1 MSNILRRPMF
11 RKGGPVNSRG
21 TGITSGLDTPKRGMV
36 DGPGEYSK
44 SPADIAADIYAR
56 TGEIFPEPEKRG
68 LSTGDFLRI
77 AATGAEILGAPG
89 RGGGI
94 SGALTAAA
102 KPLANLGASL
112 GSSIDARQTAAEKTR
127 RQQRSLV
134 ADLAGDIYATQQ
146 KGNQEYA
153 RKQAVGIVESIFKP
167 KIQAAIDAGD
177 KELQNKLE
185 KELEEKTIAIA
196 TDSTPRSEQV
206 LKVLLELIE
215 LNEVDKDVVIRLYP
229 ELAPLLPNTETDTGT
244 GTGTGTTKKLPE
256 LKADGGRVGMMEGG
270 DLLEDEM
277 TDPQIPLSYN
287 ELRGR
292 LPESIGDD
300 IVKLLSTSYEA
311 LADFAEIRTQADVDN
326 FNMRYQVQLV
336 LPQEA

>member
-21 TGITSGLDTPKRGMV
+21 TGITSGLDTPKRGIV

-56 TGEIFPEPEKRG
+56 TGEIFPEPEKKG

-127 RQQRSLV
+127 RQNRSMV
-134 ADLAGDIYATQQ
+134 ADLAGDIYAVQQ

-153 RKQAVGIVESIFKP
+153 RKQAVGIVEGIFKP
-167 KIQAAIDAGD
+167 KIEAAIESGD
-177 KELQNKLE
+177 KELENKLR

-206 LKVLLELIE
+206 MKILLELIKAQ
-215 LNEVDKDVVIRLYP
+215 EVDPKLAVELYP
-229 ELAPLLPNTETDTGT
+229 ELAPLIPKTEGP
-244 GTGTGTTKKLPE
+244 PE

-277 TDPQIPLSYN
+277 TDPKIPLSYN

-300 IVKLLSTSYEA
+300 IVQLLSTSYEA
-311 LADFAEIRTQADVDN
+311 LSDFAEIRTQADVDN

>member
-21 TGITSGLDTPKRGMV
+21 TGITSGLDPPKRGMV
-36 DGPGEYSK
+36 DGPGKYSQ

-94 SGALTAAA
+94 GGALTAAA

-127 RQQRSLV
+127 RQQRSMV

-153 RKQAVGIVESIFKP
+153 RKQAVGIVEGIFKP

-206 LKVLLELIE
+206 MKVLLELIKAQE
-215 LNEVDKDVVIRLYP
+215 IDPKLAVALYP
-229 ELAPLLPNTETDTGT
+229 ELAPLIPKTEGT
-244 GTGTGTTKKLPE
+244 PE

-277 TDPQIPLSYN
+277 TDPKIPLSYN

-292 LPESIGDD
+292 LPDSIGDD
-300 IVKLLSTSYEA
+300 IVQLLSTSYEA

>member
-11 RKGGPVNSRG
+11 RKGGPVSSRG
-21 TGITSGLDTPKRGMV
+21 TGITSGLDTPKRGIV

-56 TGEIFPEPEKRG
+56 TGEIFPEPEKKG

-127 RQQRSLV
+127 RQNRSMV

-153 RKQAVGIVESIFKP
+153 RKQAVGIVENIFKP
-167 KIQAAIDAGD
+167 KIEAAKESGD
-177 KELQNKLE
+177 KELENRLE
-185 KELEEKTIAIA
+185 KELEEKNYSNCNRQYT
-196 TDSTPRSEQV
+196 
-206 LKVLLELIE
+206 
-215 LNEVDKDVVIRLYP
+215 
-229 ELAPLLPNTETDTGT
+229 
-244 GTGTGTTKKLPE
+244 
-256 LKADGGRVGMMEGG
+256 
-270 DLLEDEM
+270 
-277 TDPQIPLSYN
+277 
-287 ELRGR
+287 
-292 LPESIGDD
+292 
-300 IVKLLSTSYEA
+300 
-311 LADFAEIRTQADVDN
+311 
-326 FNMRYQVQLV
+326 
-336 LPQEA
+336 

>member
-21 TGITSGLDTPKRGMV
+21 TGITSGLDTPKRGIV

-56 TGEIFPEPEKRG
+56 TGEIFPEPEKQG
-68 LSTGDFLRI
+68 LTTGDFLRI

-94 SGALTAAA
+94 RGALTAAA
-102 KPLANLGASL
+102 KPLANLGVSL
-112 GSSIDARQTAAEKTR
+112 GSSIDARETAAKKTR
-127 RQQRSLV
+127 RSNRAMV

-167 KIQAAIDAGD
+167 KIEAAKESGD
-177 KELQNKLE
+177 KVLQNKLE

-206 LKVLLELIE
+206 IKIMLELIKQGE
-215 LNEVDKDVVIRLYP
+215 IDAAVAAQLFP
-229 ELAPLLPNTETDTGT
+229 EIKPLLPDAAAT
-244 GTGTGTTKKLPE
+244 TTKPE

-277 TDPQIPLSYN
+277 QDPQIPLSYN

-292 LPESIGDD
+292 LPASIGDD

-326 FNMRYQVQLV
+326 FNTRYQVQLV

>member
-1 MSNILRRPMF
+1 MSKILRRPMF
-11 RKGGPVNSRG
+11 RKGGPVDSKN
-21 TGITSGLDTPKRGMV
+21 TGITSGLDTPKRGIV

-56 TGEIFPEPEKRG
+56 TGEIFPEPEKKG

-127 RQQRSLV
+127 RQNRSMV
-134 ADLAGDIYATQQ
+134 ADLAGDIYAVQQ

-153 RKQAVGIVESIFKP
+153 RKQAVGIVENIFKP
-167 KIQAAIDAGD
+167 KIEAAKESGD
-177 KELQNKLE
+177 KELENKLR

-215 LNEVDKDVVIRLYP
+215 AQEVDPKLAVALYP
-229 ELAPLLPNTETDTGT
+229 ELKPLLPDTETS
-244 GTGTGTTKKLPE
+244 TTKPE
-256 LKADGGRVGMMEGG
+256 IKADGGRVGMMEGG

>member
-1 MSNILRRPMF
+1 MSKILRRPMF
-11 RKGGPVNSRG
+11 RGGAVNSRG

-36 DGPGEYSK
+36 DGPGGYAGD
-44 SPADIAADIYAR
+44 PAQIAADIYAR
-56 TGEIFPEPEKRG
+56 TGEIFPEPERKG
-68 LSTGDFLRI
+68 LSPGDYLRI

-94 SGALTAAA
+94 GGALTAAA

-127 RQQRSLV
+127 RSNRAMV

-153 RKQAVGIVESIFKP
+153 RKQAVGIVENIFKP
-167 KIQAAIDAGD
+167 KIKAAEDSGD
-177 KELQNKLE
+177 LVLKKKLE

-206 LKVLLELIE
+206 MKILIE
-215 LNEVDKDVVIRLYP
+215 LIKQGEIDASVATSLYP
-229 ELAPLLPNTETDTGT
+229 ELKALLPDTETT
-244 GTGTGTTKKLPE
+244 TTKPE
-256 LKADGGRVGMMEGG
+256 IKADGGRVGMAEGG

-277 TDPQIPLSYN
+277 QDSKIPLSYN

-311 LADFAEIRTQADVDN
+311 LADFADIRTQADVDN

>member
-21 TGITSGLDTPKRGMV
+21 TGITTGLDTPKRGMV
-36 DGPGEYSK
+36 DGPGGYAGDPS
-44 SPADIAADIYAR
+44 DIAADIYRR
-56 TGEIFPEPEKRG
+56 TGEIFPEPERKG
-68 LSTGDFLRI
+68 LSPGDYLRI

-89 RGGGI
+89 EGGGI
-94 SGALTAAA
+94 RGALTAAA
-102 KPLANLGASL
+102 KPLASLGASL

-127 RQQRSLV
+127 RQNRALV

-153 RKQAVGIVESIFKP
+153 RKQAVGIIENIFNP
-167 KIQAAIDAGD
+167 KIKAAEEAGN
-177 KELQNKLE
+177 EEEARKLR

-206 LKVLLELIE
+206 IKIMLELIKQGE
-215 LNEVDKDVVIRLYP
+215 IDAAVAAQLFP
-229 ELAPLLPNTETDTGT
+229 EIKPLLPNTETT
-244 GTGTGTTKKLPE
+244 TTKPE

-277 TDPQIPLSYN
+277 KDPQIPLSYN

-292 LPESIGDD
+292 LPASIGDD

-326 FNMRYQVQLV
+326 FNTRYQVQLV

>member
-36 DGPGEYSK
+36 DGPGKYSQ

-153 RKQAVGIVESIFKP
+153 RKQAVGIVENIFKP
-167 KIQAAIDAGD
+167 KIEAAKESGD

-206 LKVLLELIE
+206 MKILLELIKQG
-215 LNEVDKDVVIRLYP
+215 EVDAGVAIALYP
-229 ELAPLLPNTETDTGT
+229 ELKPLLPDTKPET
-244 GTGTGTTKKLPE
+244 KPE
-256 LKADGGRVGMMEGG
+256 IKADGGRVGMMEGG

-300 IVKLLSTSYEA
+300 IVQLLSTSYEA

>member
-11 RKGGPVNSRG
+11 RGGGSVDSRG

-44 SPADIAADIYAR
+44 SPSDIAAEIYAR
-56 TGEIFPEPEKRG
+56 TGEIFPEPERRG
-68 LSTGDFLRI
+68 LTPGDYLRI

-94 SGALTAAA
+94 RGALTAAA
-102 KPLANLGASL
+102 RPLANLGASL

-127 RQQRSLV
+127 RQNRALV

-153 RKQAVGIVESIFKP
+153 RKQAVGIIENIFNP
-167 KIQAAIDAGD
+167 KIKAAEDAGN
-177 KELQNKLE
+177 EEEARRLR

-206 LKVLLELIE
+206 VKIMLELIKQGE
-215 LNEVDKDVVIRLYP
+215 IDAAVAAQLFP
-229 ELAPLLPNTETDTGT
+229 EIQSLLPDTEAT
-244 GTGTGTTKKLPE
+244 TTKPE
-256 LKADGGRVGMMEGG
+256 LKAKGGRVGMMEGG
-270 DLLEDEM
+270 DLLEDKM
-277 TDPQIPLSYN
+277 QDPQIPLSYN

-292 LPESIGDD
+292 LPASIGDD

-326 FNMRYQVQLV
+326 FNTRYQVQLV

>member
-11 RKGGPVNSRG
+11 RGGGSVNSRG

-44 SPADIAADIYAR
+44 SPSDIAAEIYAR
-56 TGEIFPEPEKRG
+56 TGEIFPEPERRG
-68 LSTGDFLRI
+68 LTPGDYLRI

-94 SGALTAAA
+94 RGALTAAA
-102 KPLANLGASL
+102 RPLANLGASL

-127 RQQRSLV
+127 RQNRALV

-153 RKQAVGIVESIFKP
+153 RKQAVGIIENIFNP
-167 KIQAAIDAGD
+167 KIKAAEDAGN
-177 KELQNKLE
+177 EEEARRLR

-206 LKVLLELIE
+206 VKIMLELIKQGE
-215 LNEVDKDVVIRLYP
+215 IDAAVAAQLFP
-229 ELAPLLPNTETDTGT
+229 EIQSLLPDTEAT
-244 GTGTGTTKKLPE
+244 TTKPE
-256 LKADGGRVGMMEGG
+256 LKAKGGRVGMMEGG
-270 DLLEDEM
+270 DLLEDKM
-277 TDPQIPLSYN
+277 QDPQIPLSYN

-292 LPESIGDD
+292 LPASIGDD

-326 FNMRYQVQLV
+326 FNTRYQVQLV

>member
-21 TGITSGLDTPKRGMV
+21 TGITSGLDTPKRGIV

-56 TGEIFPEPEKRG
+56 TGEIFPEPEKQG
-68 LSTGDFLRI
+68 LTTGDFLRI

-94 SGALTAAA
+94 RGALTAAA
-102 KPLANLGASL
+102 KPLANLGVSL
-112 GSSIDARQTAAEKTR
+112 GSSIDARETAAKKTR
-127 RQQRSLV
+127 RSNRAMV

-167 KIQAAIDAGD
+167 KIEAAKESGD
-177 KELQNKLE
+177 KVLQNKLE

-206 LKVLLELIE
+206 MKILLELIKQG
-215 LNEVDKDVVIRLYP
+215 EVDAGVAIALYP
-229 ELAPLLPNTETDTGT
+229 ELKPLLPDTETD
-244 GTGTGTTKKLPE
+244 TGTGTTKKLPE
-256 LKADGGRVGMMEGG
+256 IKADGGRVGMMEGG

>member
-11 RKGGPVNSRG
+11 RKGGPVSSRG

-36 DGPGEYSK
+36 DGPGKYSQ

-56 TGEIFPEPEKRG
+56 TGEIFPEPEKKG

-94 SGALTAAA
+94 GGALTAAA

-127 RQQRSLV
+127 RQQRSMV

-153 RKQAVGIVESIFKP
+153 RKQAVGIVEGIFKP

-206 LKVLLELIE
+206 MKILLELIKQG
-215 LNEVDKDVVIRLYP
+215 EVDAGVAIALYP
-229 ELAPLLPNTETDTGT
+229 ELKPLLPDTED
-244 GTGTGTTKKLPE
+244 KPE

-277 TDPQIPLSYN
+277 TDPKIPLSYN

-300 IVKLLSTSYEA
+300 IVQLLSTSYEA
-311 LADFAEIRTQADVDN
+311 LSDFAEIRTQADVDN

>member
-1 MSNILRRPMF
+1 MSKILRRPMF
-11 RKGGPVNSRG
+11 RGGAVDSRG

-36 DGPGEYSK
+36 DGPGGYAGD
-44 SPADIAADIYAR
+44 PAQIAADIYAR
-56 TGEIFPEPEKRG
+56 TGEIFPEPERKG
-68 LSTGDFLRI
+68 LSPGDYLRI

-94 SGALTAAA
+94 GGALTAAA

-127 RQQRSLV
+127 RSNRAMV

-153 RKQAVGIVESIFKP
+153 RKQAVGIVENIFKP
-167 KIQAAIDAGD
+167 KIKAAEDAGD
-177 KELQNKLE
+177 LVEKNRLE

-206 LKVLLELIE
+206 MKILLELIKQGE
-215 LNEVDKDVVIRLYP
+215 IDAGVATTLYP
-229 ELAPLLPNTETDTGT
+229 ELAPLLPNAQTS
-244 GTGTGTTKKLPE
+244 TTKPE
-256 LKADGGRVGMMEGG
+256 IKADGGRVGMAEGG

-277 TDPQIPLSYN
+277 QDPKIPLSYN

-311 LADFAEIRTQADVDN
+311 LADFADIRTQADVDN

>member
-36 DGPGEYSK
+36 DGPGKYSQI
-44 SPADIAADIYAR
+44 PADIAADIYAR

-102 KPLANLGASL
+102 KPLANLGTSI

-127 RQQRSLV
+127 RQNRSMV
-134 ADLAGDIYATQQ
+134 ADLAGDIYAVQQ

-167 KIQAAIDAGD
+167 KIEAAKKSGD
-177 KELQNKLE
+177 KKLE
-185 KELEEKTIAIA
+185 NDLKKELEEKTIAIA

-206 LKVLLELIE
+206 MKVLLELIKAQ
-215 LNEVDKDVVIRLYP
+215 EVDPKLAVALYP
-229 ELAPLLPNTETDTGT
+229 ELKPLLPKTED
-244 GTGTGTTKKLPE
+244 KPE
-256 LKADGGRVGMMEGG
+256 IKADGGRVGMMEGG

-300 IVKLLSTSYEA
+300 IVQLLSTSYEA
-311 LADFAEIRTQADVDN
+311 LSDFAEIRTQADVDN

>member
-11 RKGGPVNSRG
+11 RGGGSVNSRG

-36 DGPGEYSK
+36 DGPGGYAGDPSE
-44 SPADIAADIYAR
+44 IAADIYRR
-56 TGEIFPEPEKRG
+56 TGEIFPEPERRG
-68 LSTGDFLRI
+68 LTPGDYLRI

-94 SGALTAAA
+94 RGALTAAA
-102 KPLANLGASL
+102 KPLASLGASL

-127 RQQRSLV
+127 RQNRALV

-146 KGNQEYA
+146 KGKQEYA
-153 RKQAVGIVESIFKP
+153 RKQAVGIVENIFNP
-167 KIQAAIDAGD
+167 KIKAAEDAGN
-177 KELQNKLE
+177 EEEARRLR

-206 LKVLLELIE
+206 VKIMLELIKQGE
-215 LNEVDKDVVIRLYP
+215 IDAAVAAQLFP
-229 ELAPLLPNTETDTGT
+229 EIKSLLPDTEAT
-244 GTGTGTTKKLPE
+244 TTKPE

-277 TDPQIPLSYN
+277 QDPQIPLSYN

-292 LPESIGDD
+292 LPASIGDD

-326 FNMRYQVQLV
+326 FNTRYQVQLV

>member
-1 MSNILRRPMF
+1 MSKILRRPMF
-11 RKGGPVNSRG
+11 RGGAVNSRG

-36 DGPGEYSK
+36 DGPGGYAGD
-44 SPADIAADIYAR
+44 PAQIAADIYAR
-56 TGEIFPEPEKRG
+56 TGEIFPEPERKG
-68 LSTGDFLRI
+68 LSPGDYLRI

-94 SGALTAAA
+94 GGALTAAA

-127 RQQRSLV
+127 RSNRAMV

-153 RKQAVGIVESIFKP
+153 RKQAVGIVENIFKP
-167 KIQAAIDAGD
+167 KIKSAEDSGD
-177 KELQNKLE
+177 LVLKKKLE

-206 LKVLLELIE
+206 MKILIE
-215 LNEVDKDVVIRLYP
+215 LIKQGEIDASVATSLYP
-229 ELAPLLPNTETDTGT
+229 ELKALLPDTETT
-244 GTGTGTTKKLPE
+244 TTKPE
-256 LKADGGRVGMMEGG
+256 IKADGGRVGMAEGG
-270 DLLEDEM
+270 DLIQDEM
-277 TDPQIPLSYN
+277 QDPKIPLSYN

-300 IVKLLSTSYEA
+300 IVKLLSNSYEA
-311 LADFAEIRTQADVDN
+311 LADFADIRTQADVDN

>member
-1 MSNILRRPMF
+1 M
-11 RKGGPVNSRG
+11 
-21 TGITSGLDTPKRGMV
+21 
-36 DGPGEYSK
+36 
-44 SPADIAADIYAR
+44 
-56 TGEIFPEPEKRG
+56 
-68 LSTGDFLRI
+68 
-77 AATGAEILGAPG
+77 
-89 RGGGI
+89 
-94 SGALTAAA
+94 TAAA
-102 KPLANLGASL
+102 KPLASLGASL

-127 RQQRSLV
+127 RQNRALV

-153 RKQAVGIVESIFKP
+153 RKQAVGIIENIFNP
-167 KIQAAIDAGD
+167 KIKAAEDAGN
-177 KELQNKLE
+177 EEEARKLR

-206 LKVLLELIE
+206 VKIMLELIKQGE
-215 LNEVDKDVVIRLYP
+215 IDAAVAAQLFP
-229 ELAPLLPNTETDTGT
+229 EIQSLLPDTEATP
-244 GTGTGTTKKLPE
+244 TKPE

-277 TDPQIPLSYN
+277 QDPQIPLSYN

-292 LPESIGDD
+292 LPASIGDD

-326 FNMRYQVQLV
+326 FNTRYQVQLV

>member
-36 DGPGEYSK
+36 DGPGKYSQ

-56 TGEIFPEPEKRG
+56 TGEIFPEPEKKG

-94 SGALTAAA
+94 GGALTAAA

-153 RKQAVGIVESIFKP
+153 RKQAVGIVENIFKP
-167 KIQAAIDAGD
+167 KIEAAKESGD

-206 LKVLLELIE
+206 MKILLELIKQG
-215 LNEVDKDVVIRLYP
+215 EVDAGVAIALYP
-229 ELAPLLPNTETDTGT
+229 ELKPLLPDTETSE
-244 GTGTGTTKKLPE
+244 TKPE
-256 LKADGGRVGMMEGG
+256 IKADGGRVGMMEGG

>member
-21 TGITSGLDTPKRGMV
+21 TGITSGLDTPKRGIV

-44 SPADIAADIYAR
+44 NPADIAADIYAR
-56 TGEIFPEPEKRG
+56 TGEIFPEPEKQG
-68 LSTGDFLRI
+68 LTTGDFLRI

-94 SGALTAAA
+94 RGALTAAA
-102 KPLANLGASL
+102 KPLANLGVSL
-112 GSSIDARQTAAEKTR
+112 GSSIDARETAAKKTR

-153 RKQAVGIVESIFKP
+153 RKQAVGIVENIFKP
-167 KIQAAIDAGD
+167 KIEAAKESGD
-177 KELQNKLE
+177 KKLQNELE

-206 LKVLLELIE
+206 MKILLELIKQGE
-215 LNEVDKDVVIRLYP
+215 IDASVAIALYP
-229 ELAPLLPNTETDTGT
+229 ELKPLLPNTETDTGT
-244 GTGTGTTKKLPE
+244 GTTKKLPE
-256 LKADGGRVGMMEGG
+256 IKADGGRVGMMEGG

-300 IVKLLSTSYEA
+300 IVQLLSTSYEA

-326 FNMRYQVQLV
+326 FNTRYQVQLV

>member
-11 RKGGPVNSRG
+11 RGGGSVDSRG

-36 DGPGEYSK
+36 DGPGGYAGDPS
-44 SPADIAADIYAR
+44 DIAADIYRR
-56 TGEIFPEPEKRG
+56 TGEIFPEPERRG
-68 LSTGDFLRI
+68 LTPGDYLRI

-102 KPLANLGASL
+102 KPLASLGASL

-127 RQQRSLV
+127 RQNRALV

-146 KGNQEYA
+146 KGKQEYA
-153 RKQAVGIVESIFKP
+153 RKQAAGIVEGIIKP
-167 KIQAAIDAGD
+167 KIEAAKKAGD
-177 KELQNKLE
+177 TVEQKRLE
-185 KELEEKTIAIA
+185 DDLEEKLIAIA
-196 TDSTPRSEQV
+196 TDTTPRSEV
-206 LKVLLELIE
+206 ITDILLKLIDIGE
-215 LNEVDKDVVIRLYP
+215 ADKSVVIKLFP
-229 ELAPLLPNTETDTGT
+229 ELAPVLGQTTSTTE
-244 GTGTGTTKKLPE
+244 KPE

-277 TDPQIPLSYN
+277 QDPQIPLSYN

-292 LPESIGDD
+292 LPASIGDD

-326 FNMRYQVQLV
+326 FNTRYQVQLV

>member
-11 RKGGPVNSRG
+11 RGGGSVNSRG

-44 SPADIAADIYAR
+44 SPSDIAAEIYAR
-56 TGEIFPEPEKRG
+56 TGEIFPEPERRG
-68 LSTGDFLRI
+68 LTPGDYLRI

-102 KPLANLGASL
+102 KPLASLGASL

-127 RQQRSLV
+127 RQNRALV

-153 RKQAVGIVESIFKP
+153 RKQAVGIIENIFNP
-167 KIQAAIDAGD
+167 KIKAAEDAGN
-177 KELQNKLE
+177 EEEARRLR

-206 LKVLLELIE
+206 VKIMLELIKQGE
-215 LNEVDKDVVIRLYP
+215 IDAAVAAQLFP
-229 ELAPLLPNTETDTGT
+229 EIKPLLPDAAAT
-244 GTGTGTTKKLPE
+244 TTKPE

-277 TDPQIPLSYN
+277 QDPQIPLSYN

-292 LPESIGDD
+292 LPASIGDD

-326 FNMRYQVQLV
+326 FNTRYQVQLV

>member
-36 DGPGEYSK
+36 DGPGKYSQ

-153 RKQAVGIVESIFKP
+153 RKQAVGIVENIFKP
-167 KIQAAIDAGD
+167 KIEAAKESGD

-206 LKVLLELIE
+206 MKILLELIKQG
-215 LNEVDKDVVIRLYP
+215 EVDAGVAIALYP
-229 ELAPLLPNTETDTGT
+229 ELKPLLPDTKPET
-244 GTGTGTTKKLPE
+244 KPE
-256 LKADGGRVGMMEGG
+256 IKADGGRVGMMEGG